1 MDICSGLDETDS
13 TSGVFAE
20 AILPAGGAPSL
31 ADESEDGVQVS
42 QPEKMTWTEL
52 GLDEYR

>member
-1 MDICSGLDETDS
+1 M
-13 TSGVFAE
+13 VAE

-31 ADESEDGVQVS
+31 ADENEDGGEIS